1 MLKDDFWDYFNKKG
15 VSKEDVKKL
24 LKQSDQ
30 VVDYERSVLK
40 NGRYWQISKDEV
52 RSLYSVIK
60 EKEPKIVVE
69 TGMGSGVSTTSILSA
84 MGPKGKLIS
93 IDPGIPYGKG
103 DKEVG
108 FIIPANLRSN
118 LTYVKGT
125 SSEKLKDT
133 LSSIKK
139 LDVFFH
145 DSDHSYENVMF
156 ELNSVWSKMEKDPLI
171 IVDNFDWSEAASDF
185 AKEKGMKLRNLA
197 DDLALISK

>member
-1 MLKDDFWDYFNKKG
+1 MLKDDFWDYFNNKG
-15 VSKEDVKKL
+15 VSREDVKKL

-93 IDPGIPYGKG
+93 IDPGPAQLENSTGRNTKG
-103 DKEVG
+103 AC
-108 FIIPANLRSN
+108 PNRSQ
-118 LTYVKGT
+118 
-125 SSEKLKDT
+125 
-133 LSSIKK
+133 
-139 LDVFFH
+139 
-145 DSDHSYENVMF
+145 
-156 ELNSVWSKMEKDPLI
+156 
-171 IVDNFDWSEAASDF
+171 
-185 AKEKGMKLRNLA
+185 
-197 DDLALISK
+197 